1 MTLKSYKNNIIYY
14 MDANKIKLF
23 KINYYDNLNDNK
35 MKSKDIISIKKDTSQ
50 KLEVLTNNLKKFR
63 NKLNENNN

>member
-1 MTLKSYKNNIIYY
+1 
-14 MDANKIKLF
+14 MDANKIKFF

-35 MKSKDIISIKKDTSQ
+35 VKSKDVISIKKEASQ
-50 KLEVLTNNLKKFR
+50 KLETLTNNLKKFR

>member
-1 MTLKSYKNNIIYY
+1 
-14 MDANKIKLF
+14 MDANKIKFF

-35 MKSKDIISIKKDTSQ
+35 VKSKDITSIKKETSQ
-50 KLEVLTNNLKKFR
+50 KLEILTNNLKKFR

>member
-1 MTLKSYKNNIIYY
+1 